1 MQAHVVRELPAHDP
15 LSSREFDVLGLVA
28 DGRTNEQIA
37 RQLDVS
43 LSTVKAEL
51 SNAFAKLGATD
62 RASAVAACFRR
73 GILR

>member
-1 MQAHVVRELPAHDP
+1 MEAHVVRELPPSNP
-15 LSSREFDVLGLVA
+15 LSRRELDVITLVA

-37 RQLDVS
+37 RQLGIS

-51 SNAFAKLGATD
+51 SALFAKLGATD
-62 RASAVAACFRR
+62 RASAVALCFRR